1 MGFCM
6 TVEETL
12 QNALDFLERQD
23 LRAMLLKR
31 FPQILRT
38 VHSYEKFNKDL
49 KVFQLADPV
58 LIDSKVH
65 VAPADVPLIRDLL
78 DIKTYTGYHSSIIHG
93 VPVNVGDNQVV
104 QVYRDLSQGNAQA
117 DYFGYKYE
125 QGFYKLGDTITIVGV
140 SSDIK
145 LIDMLASV
153 WPTWE
158 YDPFTEVYTS
168 NSWILAE
175 YARLVELHLIAA
187 GAANQQMTTMLNTT
201 RQELADTANDFLNEY
216 AGEIYGRQR
225 T

>member
-1 MGFCM
+1 
-6 TVEETL
+6 
-12 QNALDFLERQD
+12 
-23 LRAMLLKR
+23 
-31 FPQILRT
+31 
-38 VHSYEKFNKDL
+38 
-49 KVFQLADPV
+49 
-58 LIDSKVH
+58 
-65 VAPADVPLIRDLL
+65 
-78 DIKTYTGYHSSIIHG
+78 
-93 VPVNVGDNQVV
+93 
-104 QVYRDLSQGNAQA
+104 LSQGNAQA

-187 GAANQQMTTMLNTT
+187 GAANQQMLPMLNTV